1 MACLDKEKML
11 WHSKYVVMDQ
21 GYGVG
26 ERGGSNPI
34 KSISSIG
41 RTIELDYIM
50 FESTLVW
57 GTYS

>member
-21 GYGVG
+21 GCGVG
-26 ERGGSNPI
+26 ERGGNNPV
-34 KSISSIG
+34 KLISSIG

>member
-1 MACLDKEKML
+1 ML

-21 GYGVG
+21 ECGVG
-26 ERGGSNPI
+26 ERGGSNHI

-41 RTIELDYIM
+41 RTVELDYIM

-57 GTYS
+57 GT